1 MKRYLLLIAGCV
13 LAIVMTSCQKDA
25 NMPRKLP
32 VSYLM
37 IYNGGADFYGASSMV
52 LVNNQLYGSRSYNDN
67 GAGLVGAFNFSSYSR
82 IDTGLYRI
90 AFTDT
95 TRAPETAK
103 KVTESLFDLQDER
116 HYTIYLLDS
125 LGFYG
130 TIYTQDDV
138 DSDPVNAKIR
148 LINLSPDAGAVYC
161 RIDTMSVA
169 GIDDVS
175 YRQVSGYSRVKP
187 DTKPGIRI
195 MYMDKNTG
203 VEQQLVRKSF
213 VLEAGKCY
221 TMILRGYRSP
231 ADGNVNKTIN
241 LSTITNF

>member
-1 MKRYLLLIAGCV
+1 MKRYLQLIAGYMV
-13 LAIVMTSCQKDA
+13 VIGMTSCQKDA
-25 NMPRKLP
+25 NMPQKLA

-37 IYNGGADFYGASSMV
+37 IYNGGANYFGASSMV
-52 LVNNQLYGSRSYNDN
+52 LVNNQFYGSRSYNDN
-67 GAGLVGAFNFSSYSR
+67 GAGLVGAFNFSRYSR

-95 TRAPETAK
+95 AQAPENAK
-103 KVTESLFDLQDER
+103 KVTESLFDLQDDR

-130 TIYTQDDV
+130 SMYTKDDV
-138 DSDPVNAKIR
+138 DKDPVNAKIR

-161 RIDTMSVA
+161 KIDTMSVG
-169 GIDDVS
+169 GIEDIS
-175 YRQVSGYSRVKP
+175 YRQVSGYSPVRP

-195 MYMDKNTG
+195 MYRDKNTG
-203 VEQQLVRKSF
+203 MEQQLVRKSF

-221 TMILRGYRSP
+221 TMILRGYKSP